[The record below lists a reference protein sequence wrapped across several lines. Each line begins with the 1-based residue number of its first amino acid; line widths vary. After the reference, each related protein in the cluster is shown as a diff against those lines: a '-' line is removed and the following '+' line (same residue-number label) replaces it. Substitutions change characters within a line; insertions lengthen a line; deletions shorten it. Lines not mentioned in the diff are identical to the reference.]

1 MSSDGKSTL
10 TTLSKREEIV
20 NIILELL
27 FIKEKLTNRD
37 AEYLFAISLLFI
49 EEFEKN
55 RSRSYYIEFAYSI
68 IVRTCFKINDYRA
81 LYDFSVNFGY
91 YPIARK
97 LLRSGLVDE
106 GILNYFLSDLK
117 LAQFSNGDKINTFEQ
132 DKVSK
137 EIIASENK
145 KFAFVAPTS
154 YGKSEIIYQHI
165 LENNEL
171 DNIGIIVPTKALIDQ
186 VFREAKKLGELNRKI
201 ITHEQNYNDSDR
213 RVLAIVTQERALRL
227 IEQHLIFD
235 SLYIDEAHELFNFD
249 FGLKHANR
257 SLLLARLLRLNK
269 KLNPELNIYYFS
281 PLIQNVNNLLLKNE
295 EGHVEQYK
303 INNNL
308 KVLDIRYVSNANEQF
323 VFEQY
328 LGSFFKLSNTENNLK
343 YIVNCSKNYKKNLH
357 YLYRPIYIEHYA
369 KELCNQ
375 LSEYDELPQSLA
387 NLIEELKDIVHPKFK
402 LIKFL
407 SKGILYLHGRLPNNI
422 RNYLLKC
429 FRDDA
434 SIKHLI
440 ANSVILAGMN
450 MPIDSLFFISGFSA
464 TNELINLVGRVNRL
478 NEIFSNNGEL
488 NKILVPVHF
497 VELDSYPQNRNGQ
510 LKKTVESLRSNIK
523 DSVKNPLLE
532 NSVVH
537 ESNLENSEK
546 ILALESNIVNDFDN
560 PSFIS
565 RLTRSGAQQLLNY
578 TELGLIKLEKIIQE
592 TEIIH
597 NADNVYKEILLKVKE
612 VFFDNFVN
620 EGADRAIDYRYFHPN
635 NNVKRLRFEPTIN
648 YYSVFI
654 PSSYSSLKDRVNNLV
669 SYWEDILSSSSDH
682 NKNFMQ
688 YVGSQFGEKAYQ
700 SDDYNDSRAKVYID
714 LNDYKTREYD
724 MYNIA
729 IIKLQT
735 DDEFVDFEIGL
746 LVNSLREFNI
756 ISDDLYNLFM
766 FGTNDIK
773 ELQISQ
779 LGLSKNLYNTL
790 KKDNQIQN
798 IEFDDFHNPRA
809 NHHLREYILSKQGIE
824 KFELEQYFL

>member
-10 TTLSKREEIV
+10 TILSKREEIV

-257 SLLLARLLRLNK
+257 SLLLARLLKLNK

-295 EGHVEQYK
+295 EGNVEEYK

-308 KVLDIRYVSNANEQF
+308 KILDIRYVSNANEQF

-357 YLYRPIYIEHYA
+357 YLYRPIYIEQYA
-369 KELCNQ
+369 EELYDQ
-375 LSEYDELPQSLA
+375 LPEYEELPKSLA
-387 NLIEELKDIVHPKFK
+387 SLIEELKDIVHPKFK
-402 LIKFL
+402 LIEFL

-429 FRDDA
+429 FRDDT

-450 MPIDSLFFISGFSA
+450 MPIDALFFISGFST

-478 NEIFSNNGEL
+478 NEIFSNDGEL

-497 VELDSYPQNRNGQ
+497 VEIDSYPQNRNGQ

-532 NSVVH
+532 NSVVNK
-537 ESNLENSEK
+537 SNLENSEK

-620 EGADRAIDYRYFHPN
+620 EGADRAIDYRYFYPN

-773 ELQISQ
+773 ELHISQ

>member
-10 TTLSKREEIV
+10 TILSKREEIV

-257 SLLLARLLRLNK
+257 SLLLARLLKLNK

-295 EGHVEQYK
+295 EGNVEEYK

-308 KVLDIRYVSNANEQF
+308 KILDIRYVSNANEQF

-357 YLYRPIYIEHYA
+357 YLYRPIYIEQYA
-369 KELCNQ
+369 EELYDQ
-375 LSEYDELPQSLA
+375 LPEYEELPKSLA
-387 NLIEELKDIVHPKFK
+387 SLIEELKDIVHPKFK
-402 LIKFL
+402 LIEFL

-429 FRDDA
+429 FRDDT

-497 VELDSYPQNRNGQ
+497 VEIDSYPQNRNGQ

-532 NSVVH
+532 NSVVNK
-537 ESNLENSEK
+537 SNLENSEK

-620 EGADRAIDYRYFHPN
+620 EGADRAIDYRYFYPN

-773 ELQISQ
+773 ELHISQ